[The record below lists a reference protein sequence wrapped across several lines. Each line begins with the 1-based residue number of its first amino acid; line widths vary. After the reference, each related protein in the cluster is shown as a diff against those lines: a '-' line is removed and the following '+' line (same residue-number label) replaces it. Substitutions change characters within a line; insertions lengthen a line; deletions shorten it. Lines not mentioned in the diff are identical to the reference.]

1 MSELYVSPKTGLK
14 ILKQNDYYVSEDG
27 TEIYPII
34 NSIPR
39 FSQSSNYTESFGY
52 QWNKYDST
60 QLDSNNNCKLSN
72 DRFYKT
78 TNWIPEIISNQK
90 VLEVGSGAGRFTEVY
105 LKTTEGIL
113 YSLDYSNSVEANYKN
128 NSKFKERLKL
138 SQASI
143 YQMPFLDNT
152 FDKVFCLGVLQH
164 TPSFKESLR
173 ALVNKTKSG
182 GEIIIDFY
190 HIKGWYTMIHSKYI
204 LRPLTTKLSHKMLDR
219 LIKSNIDWMLILFDF
234 FCLIK
239 LKILTR
245 FIPICDVSVFPE
257 NLSKSQ
263 RKKWAIM
270 DTFDAFSPK
279 YDNPMRIKKVRKLLI
294 EMGCKVN
301 FSGLIKFDKS
311 ASGAVVRAIKL

>member
-1 MSELYVSPKTGLK
+1 MIKKETIKEVLNNL
-14 ILKQNDYYVSEDG
+14 LDAFNNC
-27 TEIYPII
+27 
-34 NSIPR
+34 NSII
-39 FSQSSNYTESFGY
+39 
-52 QWNKYDST
+52 
-60 QLDSNNNCKLSN
+60 LSL
-72 DRFYKT
+72 
-78 TNWIPEIISNQK
+78 S
-90 VLEVGSGAGRFTEVY
+90 
-105 LKTTEGIL
+105 
-113 YSLDYSNSVEANYKN
+113 YSNEKT
-128 NSKFKERLKL
+128 SK
-138 SQASI
+138 S
-143 YQMPFLDNT
+143 Y
-152 FDKVFCLGVLQH
+152 LGGV
-164 TPSFKESLR
+164 
-173 ALVNKTKSG
+173 
-182 GEIIIDFY
+182 
-190 HIKGWYTMIHSKYI
+190 
-204 LRPLTTKLSHKMLDR
+204 R

-301 FSGLIKFDKS
+301 FSGLIKFDKN